1 MKFVTVRDLRNHS
14 AKIWRLLNQEKDMII
29 TSNGKPLALLSF
41 LSEEN
46 VEDSLKNV
54 RRSRAMV
61 ALNSIH
67 KQSLSNGG
75 DKITHTEIDQEMK
88 AVRKRR
94 AK

>member
-1 MKFVTVRDLRNHS
+1 MTIKKRNS
-14 AKIWRLLNQEKDMII
+14 GLSVLSI
-29 TSNGKPLALLSF
+29 TIALALLSF

-75 DKITHTEIDQEMK
+75 DKITHTEIDQEIK